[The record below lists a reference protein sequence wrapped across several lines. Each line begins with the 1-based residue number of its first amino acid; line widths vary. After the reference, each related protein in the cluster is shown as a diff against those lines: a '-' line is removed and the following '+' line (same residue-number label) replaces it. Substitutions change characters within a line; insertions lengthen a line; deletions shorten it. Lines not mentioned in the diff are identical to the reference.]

1 MSETPEIVNQIESSL
16 LQGAL
21 TGFLAG
27 TTSVTEIGILAVAD
41 LHRQRRIEEVVAKMA
56 ADRGLELPDK

>member
-1 MSETPEIVNQIESSL
+1 MSDTPEIVHQIESSL

-27 TTSVTEIGILAVAD
+27 TTSVTEMGILAVAD
-41 LHRQRRIEEVVAKMA
+41 LHRQRRIQEVVAKMA
-56 ADRGLELPDK
+56 AEQGLELPDK

>member
-1 MSETPEIVNQIESSL
+1 MSDTPEIVKQIESSL

-27 TTSVTEIGILAVAD
+27 TTSVTEVGILAVAD

-56 ADRGLELPDK
+56 AEQGLELQGK

>member
-1 MSETPEIVNQIESSL
+1 MSDTPEIVNQIESSL

-27 TTSVTEIGILAVAD
+27 ATSVTDLGILAVAD

-56 ADRGLELPDK
+56 AEQGLELPEK